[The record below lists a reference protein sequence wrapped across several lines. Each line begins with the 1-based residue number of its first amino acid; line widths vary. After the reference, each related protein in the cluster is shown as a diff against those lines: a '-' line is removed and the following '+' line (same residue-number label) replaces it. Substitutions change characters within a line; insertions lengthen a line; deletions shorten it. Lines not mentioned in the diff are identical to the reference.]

1 MRKTKLF
8 GQILRIVIGLVI
20 LVLIVG
26 HINLLFNA
34 IRDLKYHQGVELNFT
49 KIVKAVFYLT
59 YLISPIIFLVAAV
72 GYFWKSMTGWIMLT
86 ILFYYTLFDNFF
98 INIPSYSNSLLDYLF
113 LLIPLC
119 FLFIVNLKAI
129 RSIYNTKSNMIV
141 SNLIAILSSLIIVF
155 ISGYVKLHYDM
166 HIFEI
171 IEKIK

>member
-1 MRKTKLF
+1 MRKTKLV

-26 HINLLFNA
+26 HVNILFNT
-34 IRDLKYHQGVELNFT
+34 IRDLKYQQGVELNFI

-86 ILFYYTLFDNFF
+86 ILFYFTLFDNFF

-119 FLFIVNLKAI
+119 FVFIMNMKTI
-129 RSIYNTKSNMIV
+129 RRIYNTKNNIV
-141 SNLIAILSSLIIVF
+141 SNLIAILTSLLIVF
-155 ISGYVKLHYDM
+155 ISGYVKLNYDM